1 MGAFLEYS
9 NKTHSNII
17 PQDEFEEL
25 TQEVFGVIASNLSK
39 SLGPMG
45 SSATILDGMMT
56 EATKDGY
63 SILKKYVFH
72 NRYKKMIYNLIK
84 APCTKLNNTVGDATT
99 TVICLANAIFNRYKS
114 QQAYIDT
121 LFRLPRHFTQAW
133 QEVIDA
139 LTDYAKLQAVD
150 LDTSDWD
157 TIYNI
162 AYVVSN
168 GNAEISKNIADT
180 YKAVGTPAI
189 KQKNSPTNKSY
200 ISAINGFDFP
210 ANLISDEFAK
220 NDERTINEKD
230 LMILIMDHKLE
241 PDVFDKVV
249 VPIVEVCR
257 AQSRRLLVLAPYF
270 DAQMCETKVGQYISM
285 ERMRYGAS
293 SLLMAQFELGKLD
306 PHQMTDAAIIMKCK
320 ALNQEMVKLLQECF
334 AEDGVDAAIDRIFND
349 DTYKARRVLGEVSE
363 AMLSC
368 TNGSI
373 LKNPGIEEDEQY
385 KDALRHAK
393 SDLEAILAKIDYEQQ
408 SYASKVYEAQTRINQ
423 LEMKNFI
430 YYVGA
435 DSALQQRI
443 TWDSIEDT
451 IKCVRSAV
459 KSGIVPGCQLTLMHG
474 CNELIGKYTGGE
486 TDPEKLT
493 KIIDELPD
501 EKKLRLE
508 IINIINSALKD
519 VYAMVLH
526 GADGMGMIKL
536 MPRWQYTTEDG
547 VEALQKEAKAKAR
560 EIIEESV
567 KRNQVFDMETLEYSD
582 KIITSAE
589 TDTMALSAASDLVK
603 ILISGNQCIFLDA
616 DVNESH
622 QETMEVYG

>member
-270 DAQMCETKVGQYISM
+270 DAQMCET
-285 ERMRYGAS
+285 
-293 SLLMAQFELGKLD
+293 
-306 PHQMTDAAIIMKCK
+306 
-320 ALNQEMVKLLQECF
+320 
-334 AEDGVDAAIDRIFND
+334 DR
-349 DTYKARRVLGEVSE
+349 
-363 AMLSC
+363 
-368 TNGSI
+368 
-373 LKNPGIEEDEQY
+373 
-385 KDALRHAK
+385 K
-393 SDLEAILAKIDYEQQ
+393 S
-408 SYASKVYEAQTRINQ
+408 V
-423 LEMKNFI
+423 
-430 YYVGA
+430 V
-435 DSALQQRI
+435 
-443 TWDSIEDT
+443 
-451 IKCVRSAV
+451 
-459 KSGIVPGCQLTLMHG
+459 
-474 CNELIGKYTGGE
+474 
-486 TDPEKLT
+486 
-493 KIIDELPD
+493 
-501 EKKLRLE
+501 
-508 IINIINSALKD
+508 
-519 VYAMVLH
+519 
-526 GADGMGMIKL
+526 
-536 MPRWQYTTEDG
+536 
-547 VEALQKEAKAKAR
+547 
-560 EIIEESV
+560 
-567 KRNQVFDMETLEYSD
+567 
-582 KIITSAE
+582 
-589 TDTMALSAASDLVK
+589 
-603 ILISGNQCIFLDA
+603 
-616 DVNESH
+616 
-622 QETMEVYG
+622 